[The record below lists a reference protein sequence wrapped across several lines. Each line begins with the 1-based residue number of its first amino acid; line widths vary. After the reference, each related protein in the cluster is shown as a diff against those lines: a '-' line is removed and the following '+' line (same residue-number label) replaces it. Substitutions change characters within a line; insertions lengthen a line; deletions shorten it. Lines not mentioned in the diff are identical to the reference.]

1 AVRAET
7 VSTLAGKSAP
17 AVENGVGGRFNDD
30 IAHFGEWGFDLAD
43 TRRPVTIWQG
53 RQDRF
58 VPAAHGEWLASRIP
72 GARAQL
78 RPEHGHLSLAVSAYA
93 EVLDELI
100 ASGS

>member
-1 AVRAET
+1 MNTSA
-7 VSTLAGKSAP
+7 LA
-17 AVENGVGGRFNDD
+17 NGVLGWFDD
-30 IAHFGEWGFDLAD
+30 DLAHFRDWGFDLGAVA
-43 TRRPVTIWQG
+43 RPVTIWQG

-58 VPAAHGEWLASRIP
+58 VPAAHGEWLASHIP